1 MLLLTATAQ
10 AALIEVDS
18 PAGPATAVLDTN
30 TGFVWPKL
38 SATRNRSIN
47 QVFSDT
53 SAAGLLDGF
62 GYAGYAELCSG
73 LLVSYLQL
81 YCISGR
87 SNDIDR
93 VNSFLALFGGP
104 RISIDDGF
112 GAHFRVDP
120 PNVDNR
126 MSFFGI
132 FRVSEGED
140 FNPYI
145 ETDTQLVTMIAQ
157 RLNEPNFHWLVR
169 EGQPVP
175 EPSTLGLL
183 GLGSVALAR
192 MHRRRSKL

>member
-1 MLLLTATAQ
+1 
-10 AALIEVDS
+10 
-18 PAGPATAVLDTN
+18 
-30 TGFVWPKL
+30 
-38 SATRNRSIN
+38 
-47 QVFSDT
+47 
-53 SAAGLLDGF
+53 
-62 GYAGYAELCSG
+62 
-73 LLVSYLQL
+73 
-81 YCISGR
+81 
-87 SNDIDR
+87 
-93 VNSFLALFGGP
+93 
-104 RISIDDGF
+104 
-112 GAHFRVDP
+112 
-120 PNVDNR
+120 